1 MSDMAVVEGFAMNM
15 AVSKAVFQQLQNAR
29 NESGEPTTEAQ
40 KTVDKHI
47 AAVAAQAVS
56 GFGA

>member
-1 MSDMAVVEGFAMNM
+1 MSDMAIVEDFAMNM
-15 AVSKAVFQQLQNAR
+15 AVSKSVFQQLQNAR

>member
-15 AVSKAVFQQLQNAR
+15 VVSKAVLQQLQNAR
-29 NESGEPTTEAQ
+29 EGSGEPTTEAQ
-40 KTVDKHI
+40 KSVDKHI
-47 AAVAAQAVS
+47 AAVAAQAVT